1 MMSTTTEPSGGAAYQ
16 YRLAQ
21 ARRLR
26 RYCLSLGLKGTDPY
40 PPDLDISPICTTG
53 PRPQIV
59 PEAIDFLPAEEAF
72 ESRFTTGGVTR

>member
-1 MMSTTTEPSGGAAYQ
+1 MTSTTTESGGTAQQ

-40 PPDLDISPICTTG
+40 PPDLDISPICTAG

-59 PEAIDFLPAEEAF
+59 PEDIDFLPIEEAF
-72 ESRFTTGGVTR
+72 EIRLTTEGVTE